1 MKKILHITT
10 DNKFIAHALTTFEN
24 VYPGQNT
31 VWMFANGHDGHVSK
45 NHRDLEFSFKDT
57 FKPSFLKK
65 LKGFDLVVL
74 HGFDVFKYPLVAL
87 APAGVKFAWLGWGY
101 DYYDY
106 IYGNPDDLLLAD
118 TLVLKNR
125 CSRQSVQQRVY
136 PVKLLKK
143 IARKVIEL
151 GFRKKAL
158 KRIASISP
166 VLKEDYDLLKSAGLL
181 KPLPAF
187 LPWNYGSLEESLIKN
202 FIGQRV
208 SGNKVLVGNSASFTN
223 NHLEVFDLLKS
234 VKDKSE
240 LELDII
246 SPLSYGDDCCLNAV
260 KQKGVDCF
268 GEHFQAITGFMS
280 IDEYVSLLKQCGYA
294 VMNHKRQQAVG
305 NIVIM
310 LYLGARVFLREE
322 NPTYQM
328 LKSEGAIIN
337 TVDELAAQPGLLKT
351 PLTENEITK
360 NIEVL
365 YKHWSKAVIDQKTKN
380 LVEFHLGVLD

>member
-10 DNKFIAHALTTFEN
+10 DSKFISHALTTFEN

-45 NHRDLEFSFKDT
+45 NHRDLEFVFFDT

-65 LKGFDLVVL
+65 LKGFDLVVI
-74 HGFDVFKYPLVAL
+74 HGFDLFKYPFVAL

-106 IYGNPDDLLLAD
+106 IYANPDDLLLVE
-118 TLVLKNR
+118 TLALKNK
-125 CSRQSVQQRVY
+125 CSQKSLKQSIH
-136 PVKLLKK
+136 PVKLFKK
-143 IARKVIEL
+143 IARRAIEVL
-151 GFRKKAL
+151 FRKRAL
-158 KRIASISP
+158 KRIGSISP
-166 VLKEDYDLLKSAGLL
+166 VLKKDYELLKSAGLL
-181 KPLPAF
+181 KPLPDF
-187 LPWNYGSLEESLIKN
+187 VPWNYGSLEESLIKN

-268 GEHFQAITGFMS
+268 GERFQAVTGFMP

-294 VMNHKRQQAVG
+294 LMNHKRQQAVG

-328 LKSEGAIIN
+328 LKNEGAVIN
-337 TVDELAAQPGLLKT
+337 TVDELVAQPGLLKT
-351 PLTENEITK
+351 PLMENEITN

-365 YKHWSKAVIDQKTKN
+365 YRHWSKLIIDQKTKN
-380 LVEFHLGVLD
+380 LVAFHLGD